1 MPRRHK
7 SHRRQERDRKRAAVY
22 QARMQSHH
30 QSEQD
35 SAVPAESPS
44 HEPRSVSDEVVM
56 VESQEEVIPIESES
70 LPIVPPSTLTSAV
83 SVESGGTPMNSLE
96 VNVNDVVTHT
106 SESEVEV
113 VQAVASFE
121 NSFSS
126 QIQQEDM
133 ESLQKFVLSEQ
144 HLVRNIIKTEVTEI
158 LSSRSF
164 RDNRFTHSVLV
175 EIHVLKKNLWESP
188 VSYLTK
194 HLGKSEWKRSS
205 GTLIRLSRIHSK

>member
-1 MPRRHK
+1 MVLVWKNGTGQASFQFNVKDGKSDIQLGFSLGSPDDAHLSNLHQMPRRHK

-83 SVESGGTPMNSLE
+83 SVESGG
-96 VNVNDVVTHT
+96 
-106 SESEVEV
+106 VE
-113 VQAVASFE
+113 FH
-121 NSFSS
+121 FK
-126 QIQQEDM
+126 I
-133 ESLQKFVLSEQ
+133 
-144 HLVRNIIKTEVTEI
+144 
-158 LSSRSF
+158 
-164 RDNRFTHSVLV
+164 HSY
-175 EIHVLKKNLWESP
+175 KNLNFTRHNILPGKQYLRLISNQKKEKL
-188 VSYLTK
+188 SYPD
-194 HLGKSEWKRSS
+194 
-205 GTLIRLSRIHSK
+205 